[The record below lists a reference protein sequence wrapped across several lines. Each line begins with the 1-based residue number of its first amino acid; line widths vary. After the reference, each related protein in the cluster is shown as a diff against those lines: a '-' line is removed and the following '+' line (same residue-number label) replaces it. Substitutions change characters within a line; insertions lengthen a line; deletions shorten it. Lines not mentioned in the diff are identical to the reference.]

1 MTEVQLFST
10 CLAEE
15 FFPEVNDAAAT
26 VLERL
31 RLKVTPIRGAFCC
44 GQVAFNEGMRE
55 QAVALARRFL
65 NSVQPGVP
73 IVVPSGSCTSMLK
86 IFYGD
91 LLADD
96 PALAAKAAA
105 IRPWVFELSQFIVN
119 VLKVKYLGARY
130 ERAVAY
136 HPSCH
141 LMRELGVRA
150 EPMTLL
156 SAVAGIK
163 LCVVRDREEC
173 CGFGGMFSV
182 KFPDISASLLDDKIA
197 RINESGAEV
206 VVAND
211 CGCLMQIGGG
221 LSRKGEKI
229 EVRHLAEVLAAR

>member
-15 FFPEVNDAAAT
+15 FFPEVNAAATT

-31 RLKVTPIRGAFCC
+31 RLKVTPVRAAFCC
-44 GQVAFNEGMRE
+44 GQVAFNEGMRDE
-55 QAVALARRFL
+55 ARDLARRFL
-65 NSVQPGVP
+65 NSVEPGVP
-73 IVVPSGSCTSMLK
+73 IVVPSGLCTSMLK

-91 LLADD
+91 LLAGDS
-96 PALAAKAAA
+96 ALAARAAA

-130 ERAVAY
+130 ERPVAY

-156 SAVAGIK
+156 SAVAGIRICE
-163 LCVVRDREEC
+163 LRDREEC

-182 KFPDISASLLDDKIA
+182 KFPDISASMLEDKIA
-197 RINESGAEV
+197 RIKESGAEV

-229 EVRHLAEVLAAR
+229 EVRHLAEVLAER

>member
-31 RLKVTPIRGAFCC
+31 RLKVKPVRSAFCC
-44 GQVAFNEGMRE
+44 GQVAFNEGMRDE
-55 QAVALARRFL
+55 ARDLARRFL
-65 NSVQPGVP
+65 KSVEPGVP

-91 LLADD
+91 LLAGDS
-96 PALAAKAAA
+96 ALAAQAIA
-105 IRPWVFELSQFIVN
+105 IRPWVFEFSQFIVN

-141 LMRELGVRA
+141 LMRELGVRT

-156 SAVAGIK
+156 SGVAGIK
-163 LCVVRDREEC
+163 ICELQSREEC

-182 KFPDISASLLDDKIA
+182 KFPHISASMLDDKLA
-197 RINESGAEV
+197 RIKESGAEV
-206 VVAND
+206 LVAND

-221 LSRKGEKI
+221 LSRAGAKI
-229 EVRHLAEVLAAR
+229 ETRHLAEVLASR